1 MMPEELVKILE
12 KQQYRMVGN
21 YASTKICHWTKESL
35 RTNRVCYKELWYPPV
50 ESHRC
55 MQMTPYMG
63 CNFRCLHCWRV
74 HSGDRGISWDEFPS
88 NKRLDDP
95 EKIVEKAIEERKK
108 LLIGFKGHP
117 KANILKVKEALRP
130 SMMTM
135 SLTGEPT
142 FYPRIGELV
151 EEAGKRNMITFLLTN
166 GSMPKKLEQID
177 PLPWQLYISLYAHD
191 KDTYSKVA
199 RPMNSDAWTRVNETL
214 ELFPSLETRKVVR
227 ITAIKGYNMKNPKEY
242 SRLILKADPDYVEV
256 KSYEWVGESMRRLP
270 KTAMPQIEDVREFS
284 RKLSNH
290 SSYDIEGEFVPSG
303 VILLKK

>member
-1 MMPEELVKILE
+1 MPEELVTVLE
-12 KQQYRMVGN
+12 KQQYRMVGS

-35 RTNRVCYKELWYPPV
+35 RADRVCYKELWYPPV

-74 HSGDRGISWDEFPS
+74 HSGDKGITWDEFPKD
-88 NKRLDDP
+88 KRLDDP
-95 EKIVEKAIEERKK
+95 EIIVERSIEERKK

-117 KANILKVKEALRP
+117 KVDRFRIKEAIRP

-142 FYPRIGELV
+142 FYPRIGGLI
-151 EEAGKRNMITFLLTN
+151 EEAEKRNMITFLLTN
-166 GSMPKKLEQID
+166 GSMPEKLEQID
-177 PLPWQLYISLYAHD
+177 PLPWQLYISLYAPD
-191 KDTYSKVA
+191 KDTYSKIV
-199 RPMNSDAWTRVNETL
+199 RPKISDFWRRVNETL
-214 ELFPSLETRKVVR
+214 DLFPSLNTRKVVR
-227 ITAIKGYNMKNPKEY
+227 LTVIKGYNMKDSEKY

-270 KTAMPQIEDVREFS
+270 KTAMPLMEDVREFS
-284 RKLSNH
+284 RKISNH
-290 SSYDIEGEFVPSG
+290 SSYEIESEFAPSG